1 MMAIPDEYK
10 IEEVV
15 RKKDN
20 MMVCRA
26 NHPIHGTVII
36 YMPDDTLP
44 SETATTIKRHL
55 YQSGIQ
61 MRSISQLYLPLVTRT
76 LEVSQNPNEPYIIT
90 EYSKYDLEK
99 LINDDIR
106 LKPKR
111 IYQIFSKVLQA
122 IMSLLENGWQT
133 DCLDPC
139 QIELSTIHEG
149 DVTFTALPSTGFQTA
164 TRTIH
169 ISKEGRLS
177 DTATL
182 TTEKDSASV
191 FPPTQTRKDD
201 ATINRSRSGIE
212 PTITLPQNGT
222 LAGEKEL
229 SLVQRNIYI
238 LGGLAYQL
246 LFGEK
251 YHLSDSNAIVNI
263 RKLSAKWRSVLYKA
277 LRPSLEDRY
286 ESYESM
292 LRDIKRALSKN
303 KRIAI
308 AITPLIVLLLIVGGL
323 FGHRRYRRYQI
334 MTSEAGQAI
343 KSFLDIVDKTES
355 EFPEPSTVF
364 KEPNDDFILK
374 PFDEFD
380 EVAATPAEKE

>member
-1 MMAIPDEYK
+1 MAIPNEYT

-15 RKKDN
+15 RKMDN

-44 SETATTIKRHL
+44 PETAVTIKRHL

-61 MRSISQLYLPLVTRT
+61 MRSISQLYLPFVTKT

-90 EYSKYDLEK
+90 EHSKYDLEK
-99 LINDDIR
+99 LINEEVR

-111 IYQIFSKVLQA
+111 IYQMFSQVLQA
-122 IMSLLENGWQT
+122 IESLLENGWKT
-133 DCLDPC
+133 DCLNPY
-139 QIELSTIHEG
+139 QIKLSDIHEG
-149 DVTFTALPSTGFQTA
+149 DVTITALLSTGLQPTV
-164 TRTIH
+164 TGTIP
-169 ISKEGRLS
+169 ISKEGTLS

-182 TTEKDSASV
+182 KTEKDIEE
-191 FPPTQTRKDD
+191 TQTLKNDI
-201 ATINRSRSGIE
+201 TIDQSHSGIE
-212 PTITLPQNGT
+212 PTLTLQQNDT

-229 SLVQRNIYI
+229 RLVQRNIYI

-251 YHLSDSNAIVNI
+251 YYLSDSNAIVNI
-263 RKLSAKWRSVLYKA
+263 RKLSAKWRTVLDKA
-277 LRPSLEDRY
+277 LSPSIEDRY

-292 LRDIKRALSKN
+292 LRDIKRALSRN
-303 KRIAI
+303 KRIATAI
-308 AITPLIVLLLIVGGL
+308 APLIVLLLIAGGV
-323 FGHRRYRRYQI
+323 FSYKQYHRYKI

-343 KSFLDIVDKTES
+343 KNFLDIVDKTES
-355 EFPEPSTVF
+355 EFPEPSSMSQ
-364 KEPNDDFILK
+364 EPNDDSILK
-374 PFDEFD
+374 PFDKI
-380 EVAATPAEKE
+380 ATTPAKKE